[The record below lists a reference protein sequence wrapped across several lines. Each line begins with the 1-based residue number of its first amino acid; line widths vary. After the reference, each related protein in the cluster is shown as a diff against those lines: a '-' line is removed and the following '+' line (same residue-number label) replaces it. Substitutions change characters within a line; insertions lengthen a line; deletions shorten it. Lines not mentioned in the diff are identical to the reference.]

1 MAGEA
6 PIKFREI
13 SWEGPVVV
21 PGPVPHGYRP
31 SDDGVDP
38 ADGQEAV
45 DSPATPSGVELFR
58 SASTIREAIARG
70 GIRDSLELKK
80 YQPPNP
86 LGIRRAS
93 NAIAAAMSAPYQASA
108 AAGSEESVALPV
120 GGKEPATQ
128 TQTFTFRVPATMLSG
143 DAPRRRGG
151 PSHALNVVQPYPNP
165 SGLRKKRAAPINLGP
180 LPERLLKRQRREIS
194 VSHLPDGSTMVIK
207 ALDEELQQEL
217 KAGGDKGAE
226 ESSWAAGRRF
236 SAVEDMVRKMRK
248 DKAKDKAVPA
258 QEDGD
263 ATKQQGVKA
272 EVTGKHKGGKLKR
285 VEFGESAY
293 GKEGNLYGDQQVGG
307 AKEVRDG
314 EQPVNSVKTVRKVKA
329 VRDLRKAFA
338 RILKVTP
345 A

>member
-21 PGPVPHGYRP
+21 PGPVPHDYRP

-45 DSPATPSGVELFR
+45 DSPATSSGVDLFR

-93 NAIAAAMSAPYQASA
+93 NAIAAAISAPYQASA
-108 AAGSEESVALPV
+108 ASGSGESVALPV
-120 GGKEPATQ
+120 RGEEPATQ

-143 DAPRRRGG
+143 DATRRRGG

-194 VSHLPDGSTMVIK
+194 VSHMPDGSTMVIK
-207 ALDEELQQEL
+207 ALDEEFQEEL
-217 KAGGDKGAE
+217 KAGGDNGAAG
-226 ESSWAAGRRF
+226 SGGAAGRRF

-258 QEDGD
+258 EAGGD
-263 ATKQQGVKA
+263 ATKQQEVKA
-272 EVTGKHKGGKLKR
+272 GVNGKNKGGKLKR
-285 VEFGESAY
+285 VEFGESAH
-293 GKEGNLYGDQQVGG
+293 GKEGNLAGDQQVDG
-307 AKEVRDG
+307 AEGVRDG
-314 EQPVNSVKTVRKVKA
+314 KQPGNAIKTVRKVKA

-338 RILKVTP
+338 RIMKVTT

>member
-21 PGPVPHGYRP
+21 PGPVPHAYRP

-93 NAIAAAMSAPYQASA
+93 NAIAAAMSASA

-165 SGLRKKRAAPINLGP
+165 RGLRKKRAAPINLGP

-194 VSHLPDGSTMVIK
+194 VSHLPDGSIMVIK
-207 ALDEELQQEL
+207 ALDEEYQQEL
-217 KAGGDKGAE
+217 KASGDNGAE
-226 ESSWAAGRRF
+226 DSGGAVGRRF

-258 QEDGD
+258 QEGGD

-272 EVTGKHKGGKLKR
+272 EVNGKHKGGKLKK

-307 AKEVRDG
+307 TKEVLDG
-314 EQPVNSVKTVRKVKA
+314 EQPVNAVKTVRKVKA

>member
-21 PGPVPHGYRP
+21 PGPVPNVYRL

-38 ADGQEAV
+38 ADGQEPV
-45 DSPATPSGVELFR
+45 DSPAASSGVDLFR

-93 NAIAAAMSAPYQASA
+93 NAIAAAISPPYQASA
-108 AAGSEESVALPV
+108 ASESGESVALPV
-120 GGKEPATQ
+120 RGEEPATQ
-128 TQTFTFRVPATMLSG
+128 TQTFTFRVPATMLSR

-194 VSHLPDGSTMVIK
+194 VSHMPDGSTMVIK
-207 ALDEELQQEL
+207 ALDEEFQEEL
-217 KAGGDKGAE
+217 KAGGDNGAQ
-226 ESSWAAGRRF
+226 ESGGAAGRRF
-236 SAVEDMVRKMRK
+236 SAVEDMVRRMRK
-248 DKAKDKAVPA
+248 DKNKNKAGPA
-258 QEDGD
+258 EAGGH
-263 ATKQQGVKA
+263 ATKKQEVKA
-272 EVTGKHKGGKLKR
+272 EVNGKHKGGKLKK
-285 VEFGESAY
+285 VEVAESAY
-293 GKEGNLYGDQQVGG
+293 GKEGNLAGEDG
-307 AKEVRDG
+307 AEEVRDG
-314 EQPVNSVKTVRKVKA
+314 KQPVNAVKTVRKVKA
-329 VRDLRKAFA
+329 VRNLRKAFA
-338 RILKVTP
+338 RIMKVTT